1 VSSLSKRYRSALA
14 DPGQLMPPNVST
26 IGNAPF
32 GEPQRARLAAWLR
45 EAAWPRGHM
54 DIVELEG
61 YLVALIVWPV
71 AISTGAWLP
80 PVWGGRGW
88 RVPKKIAARLQYEEF
103 VGLIVAYMRDLD
115 RRLSSPSSFELSWL
129 QGMND
134 DARIDALHRWG
145 RGFILALTLGSQG
158 LQCRNVIAGDA
169 VRVIAART
177 SASAPFGPDVDEEI
191 VSAIVALTAQRA
203 SRGPL
208 GPGGPAIPR
217 ANL

>member
-1 VSSLSKRYRSALA
+1 LSSLSKRYRSALP
-14 DPGQLMPPNVST
+14 DPGQPMPPNLSALGT
-26 IGNAPF
+26 APF
-32 GEPQRARLAAWLR
+32 GDAQRTRLAAWLR
-45 EAAWPRGHM
+45 EAGWPRGHM

-88 RVPKKIAARLQYEEF
+88 RVPKKIAARLQYDEF
-103 VGLIVAYMRDLD
+103 VDLVVAYMRELD
-115 RRLSSPSSFELSWL
+115 RRLSQPSRFALSAF
-129 QGMND
+129 QGMKD
-134 DARIDALHRWG
+134 EVRIDALHRWG
-145 RGFILALTLGSQG
+145 RGFIRALTLGSQG

-177 SASAPFGPDVDEEI
+177 SASAPFAPDVDEEI
-191 VSAIVALTAQRA
+191 ASAVIALTAQRA

-208 GPGGPAIPR
+208 GPVDPAISR
-217 ANL
+217 VAS